1 MSYGADA
8 SGQPLQPGED
18 EEGVCGG
25 YAGASGEEAGGTS
38 SGGGE
43 GAERA
48 AGHEGAGADAESL
61 RAEMRRLDERRFL
74 GMRIIRRGSCQ
85 GSGLWRKRGRLDVRR

>member
-25 YAGASGEEAGGTS
+25 YAGASGGKQAELLPE
-38 SGGGE
+38 
-43 GAERA
+43 AERA
-48 AGHEGAGADAESL
+48 LKGRQVMKEPERTQ
-61 RAEMRRLDERRFL
+61 RA
-74 GMRIIRRGSCQ
+74 
-85 GSGLWRKRGRLDVRR
+85 